1 MSNTAANNINYDTF
15 TLSSSLPSF
24 NAFQESQ
31 DPDSRTISRNGPNSG
46 WNMVLFEATPQ
57 TKASPT
63 TSNNVSNF
71 SSFYLNELYNQ
82 NSLTLFSN
90 SVLKLISNMNNY
102 NQIPVLKPT
111 NYYNP
116 FLPDTSKEQPATPN
130 MGTNTA
136 ASMFSSTLL
145 PISQAAI
152 TTFSGQNSTSAVQS
166 DLN

>member
-1 MSNTAANNINYDTF
+1 
-15 TLSSSLPSF
+15 
-24 NAFQESQ
+24 
-31 DPDSRTISRNGPNSG
+31 
-46 WNMVLFEATPQ
+46 
-57 TKASPT
+57 
-63 TSNNVSNF
+63 
-71 SSFYLNELYNQ
+71 
-82 NSLTLFSN
+82 
-90 SVLKLISNMNNY
+90 MNNY

-111 NYYNP
+111 NHYNP

>member
-1 MSNTAANNINYDTF
+1 M
-15 TLSSSLPSF
+15 TLSPCHRHCHLS

-31 DPDSRTISRNGPNSG
+31 DPDFRTISRNGPNSG

-63 TSNNVSNF
+63 TSNN
-71 SSFYLNELYNQ
+71 
-82 NSLTLFSN
+82 
-90 SVLKLISNMNNY
+90 
-102 NQIPVLKPT
+102 KPT
-111 NYYNP
+111 NHYNP
-116 FLPDTSKEQPATPN
+116 FLPDTSKEQPAMPN

-136 ASMFSSTLL
+136 ANMFSSTLL
-145 PISQAAI
+145 PTSQAAI

>member
-15 TLSSSLPSF
+15 TLSSSLSSF
-24 NAFQESQ
+24 NAFQETL

-46 WNMVLFEATPQ
+46 WNMVLFRIC
-57 TKASPT
+57 
-63 TSNNVSNF
+63 
-71 SSFYLNELYNQ
+71 
-82 NSLTLFSN
+82 
-90 SVLKLISNMNNY
+90 VLKLISNMNNY

-111 NYYNP
+111 NHYNP
-116 FLPDTSKEQPATPN
+116 FYRTHRKECTATPN

-145 PISQAAI
+145 PTSQAAI